1 MHTIYYLILI
11 TYLYMFQQERALILY
26 TRAIKEGYYRL
37 KNYNLLAASVIYI
50 SCREAGYPRLYTEI
64 AHVTGID
71 VKLITKWQRD
81 LSEHLQIPVVKIHAQ
96 ALIPRISL
104 SLRFSS
110 CMIEYC
116 RQTCIHI
123 ERLELL
129 DSWLPAAV
137 ATVAIWV
144 TVQRYIIYL
153 SSGHNSDPFSMYEL
167 QGISIP
173 TLCGLTSTS
182 TGLVQ
187 RGYATVLPYAAH
199 IAPLDMFNNSHNNGN
214 NSCSNNKP
222 FHTLHENLLANPV
235 PVTRTSSSTSSSCS
249 ETSAMSLSVE
259 KLAGIRSR
267 YLKLTPITEQQNNSN
282 TNGTLRQRYSSSS
295 PNFYSP
301 YSHHHSTNSSSS
313 SRSSYPYPAIVTPP
327 TLSQAPLSSSSGPEP
342 DTDLTPPEKPYHNK
356 VKAGYSSNKRSFSY
370 SSSEGT
376 TYSKKA
382 KGEVGVKQCVSALSA
397 VVQEEE

>member
-1 MHTIYYLILI
+1 MLL
-11 TYLYMFQQERALILY
+11 QERALILY

-37 KNYNLLAASVIYI
+37 KNYHLLAASVIYI

-137 ATVAIWV
+137 ATVAIWAA
-144 TVQRYIIYL
+144 VQRYIIYL

-167 QGISIP
+167 QNISIP
-173 TLCGLTSTS
+173 SLCALTSTS

-199 IAPLDMFNNSHNNGN
+199 IAPLERFNNGHNRN
-214 NSCSNNKP
+214 SNNKP
-222 FHTLHENLLANPV
+222 FHTLHEGNLLANPV

-267 YLKLTPITEQQNNSN
+267 YLKLTPITGQQSGSN
-282 TNGTLRQRYSSSS
+282 TNSTLRQRSSSSS
-295 PNFYSP
+295 PSFYSP
-301 YSHHHSTNSSSS
+301 YSHHRSSSSS

-327 TLSQAPLSSSSGPEP
+327 TISQAVSSSGPEP
-342 DTDLTPPEKPYHNK
+342 NTDVTPPDEPNHSKGK
-356 VKAGYSSNKRSFSY
+356 TGCSSSSKRYYSY

>member
-64 AHVTGID
+64 AHVTGVD

-104 SLRFSS
+104 SLRYSS

-137 ATVAIWV
+137 ATVAIWM

-153 SSGHNSDPFSMYEL
+153 SSGHNSDPFSMNEL
-167 QGISIP
+167 QNISIP
-173 TLCGLTSTS
+173 TLCALTSTS

-199 IAPLDMFNNSHNNGN
+199 VAPLEMFDNSHNNSG
-214 NSCSNNKP
+214 SSNNKP

-235 PVTRTSSSTSSSCS
+235 PVMRTSSSSSSCS
-249 ETSAMSLSVE
+249 QESAMSLSVE
-259 KLAGIRSR
+259 KLAVIRSR
-267 YLKLTPITEQQNNSN
+267 YLKLTPVNDYPSGIN
-282 TNGTLRQRYSSSS
+282 TNSTLRQRSSSSS
-295 PNFYSP
+295 PSFYSP
-301 YSHHHSTNSSSS
+301 YNNNHSTNNTSGRSSS
-313 SRSSYPYPAIVTPP
+313 SSYPYPAIVTPP
-327 TLSQAPLSSSSGPEP
+327 TISQAPLSPSSGPEP
-342 DTDLTPPEKPYHNK
+342 DTDLKGK
-356 VKAGYSSNKRSFSY
+356 VGSNKRYCSY
-370 SSSEGT
+370 LSSEGPIH
-376 TYSKKA
+376 SKKVKGEEA
-382 KGEVGVKQCVSALSA
+382 KGAVSARSS
-397 VVQEEE
+397 VVLLEEEE